1 MAVVNQVNDDFSG
14 ALGGRDKPLTKMNFI
29 FHALQAICLLCGVL
43 QLVIDPSGDGMI
55 ETLCVVASTS
65 LVLQYL
71 RRSRS
76 FNDYPVSSLAILGL
90 CATTQFMSLVAQTMN
105 WKPLGHMLRVPVMTF
120 SLLAGVQVMVVAAHW
135 FVRHSKALQSTRQF
149 IAERVVLPIGG
160 FSVPSVGMI
169 WWMAFF
175 GAIAMLVGG
184 VSETGNVGGKFFEAL
199 SFMAYLPY
207 MIPLYYIAFGERYC
221 SMRKQ
226 VVFIVLY
233 ALVIVG
239 IGMARN
245 VRQLMLIG
253 PVQALFIYFIY
264 SMQDARPVTKNSVKK
279 LLVVLVLG
287 LVALQF
293 VADLATAMV
302 INRDKRRTASPID
315 MVSETI
321 ATLGDRTR
329 IAMYRQQAFDEA
341 LYANYD
347 EAYIPNP
354 VLARFSE
361 TKFHDNMFFI
371 STQLSDAA
379 KEDLADV
386 ILDKIKV
393 LLPQNVLK
401 KLNIRLDKN
410 RFMFSMGDYYR
421 VLHMDEYAYGGYAT
435 GSVWA
440 DVLNLFGWWSPVFV
454 FGMLVLSFTLMDP
467 LSRAKIG
474 ILNISPVAL
483 CASWPIFIYGL
494 GGESLVAR
502 IGIAFREIPQ
512 RLILFVLAYWFFS
525 LFAKPAIKVDGVSV
539 HMDPEPTPV
548 KTW

>member
-1 MAVVNQVNDDFSG
+1 MYAIQTQRIDDAS
-14 ALGGRDKPLTKMNFI
+14 RSKSPLEKIDFV
-29 FHALQAICLLCGVL
+29 FHVLQAICVVCAAVQVFIDSSADNLICTLL
-43 QLVIDPSGDGMI
+43 
-55 ETLCVVASTS
+55 ASVS
-65 LVLQYL
+65 ISAVLQYL
-71 RRSRS
+71 RISRAPMK
-76 FNDYPVSSLAILGL
+76 YPVSSLAMIGL
-90 CATTQFMSLVAQTMN
+90 CATTEFMSLVAQSFYWN
-105 WKPLGHMLRVPVMTF
+105 PLIYMLRVPLFTF
-120 SLLAGVQVMVVAAHW
+120 SVLAVVQLLAIAAHMCVTRLQGIQN
-135 FVRHSKALQSTRQF
+135 VREFL
-149 IAERVVLPIGG
+149 AERVVLPMGG

-233 ALVIVG
+233 ALVIVA

-245 VRQLMLIG
+245 VRQVMLIG